1 MIRASPRL
9 GASLSAEQDQ
19 RLLVPG
25 RRTSL
30 FGSRALP
37 AHQAATSDPA
47 RRAGPDGVPRLDTNT
62 EATRMAM
69 NFEELDEATRRCML
83 QEFEIEI
90 ASQNPYFGRNLS
102 AAGRAAFPE
111 MMREAINRGNE
122 ETLGA
127 ALNRADLWNE
137 METYER
143 NGVVRERRINVRQA
157 SERLALT
164 EFNTWY
170 VRGLSRRL
178 IDEGVTH
185 CQAYRAAQPKWE
197 PADCTAHENQVFIVR
212 EIYDGHRARYW
223 PVINE
228 NAVSIPFGPGCH
240 HTIRR
245 V

>member
-1 MIRASPRL
+1 MMRACWRPEHACL
-9 GASLSAEQDQ
+9 
-19 RLLVPG
+19 PG
-25 RRTSL
+25 EMGVCWFPVVAHR
-30 FGSRALP
+30 GSRAIP
-37 AHQAATSDPA
+37 ADQVASSDQA
-47 RRAGPDGVPRLDTNT
+47 RRAGGTERDGAGYLDLTRNT

-69 NFEELDEATRRCML
+69 NFEALDEVTRRCML
-83 QEFEIEI
+83 QEF
-90 ASQNPYFGRNLS
+90 S

-127 ALNRADLWNE
+127 ALNRADLWNG

-143 NGVVRERRINVRQA
+143 NGVFRERRINVRQA

-197 PADCTAHENQVFIVR
+197 PADCTAQENRVFTVR

-223 PVINE
+223 PVGNE

-245 V
+245 VQG

>member
-1 MIRASPRL
+1 M
-9 GASLSAEQDQ
+9 G
-19 RLLVPG
+19 RLLVLG
-25 RRTSL
+25 RRAPL
-30 FGSRALP
+30 CARERFLP
-37 AHQAATSDPA
+37 IKW
-47 RRAGPDGVPRLDTNT
+47 RRLIRNGTVAGPGSPRYLDLTPNT

-69 NFEELDEATRRCML
+69 KFEELDKTTRRHML

-90 ASQNPYFGRNLS
+90 ARDPYFGRSLS
-102 AAGRAAFPE
+102 PAGRAAFPG

-127 ALNRADLWNE
+127 ALSRADLWNK

-143 NGVVRERRINVRQA
+143 NGVPRERRINVGQA

-178 IDEGVTH
+178 IDEGVRH

-197 PADCTAHENQVFIVR
+197 PADCTAHENRIFTVR

-223 PVINE
+223 PVVNA

-245 V
+245 VQG

>member
-1 MIRASPRL
+1 
-9 GASLSAEQDQ
+9 
-19 RLLVPG
+19 
-25 RRTSL
+25 
-30 FGSRALP
+30 
-37 AHQAATSDPA
+37 
-47 RRAGPDGVPRLDTNT
+47 
-62 EATRMAM
+62 MAM
-69 NFEELDEATRRCML
+69 NFKELDETTRRCML

-111 MMREAINRGNE
+111 MMREAIISGNE

-143 NGVVRERRINVRQA
+143 NGVFRERRINVRQA

-185 CQAYRAAQPKWE
+185 CQAYRAAQPRWE

-223 PVINE
+223 PVVNE

-245 V
+245 VQG